1 MTAHM
6 HPCPQCG
13 APLRWIPE
21 AGFWNCDQCGNR
33 ITPNAAPATPPPG
46 NYPPQQHG
54 DPQQHGGPQQQGY
67 PPQQQGYPPQGYPP
81 QQGYGH
87 YPQPGAPG
95 KGKGKLVA
103 IIAAAAALA
112 AGGIVLAIVL
122 SKRGSGDGG
131 GGGGG
136 GFESAEALAK
146 ATLEALAAGDANKLA
161 SFMPTVEM
169 GDTAMDCPAEAKAK
183 NAEEAKKGF
192 EETKKKLAEAA
203 AKMKGSGA
211 TFKSAH
217 TDGIARQE
225 LKAGDKAGEC
235 TAKVTIAFTG
245 VGVEY
250 DFLRPSDKA
259 KQDHKTTYG
268 VMVLDGKYY
277 LLDVGNLPESVDPEN
292 GTITEPTTP
301 TPPDTPT
308 GEPDLNAAVAEFE
321 QIKSA
326 ACSCTDKA
334 CAEGEIAKLTAA
346 AQKYPDVG
354 MRDPV
359 VKDKLTAIAASVAA
373 CVKKFEGGQTPTP
386 PEPPE
391 PPQPPTEPGKGL
403 PECEAYAKAAE
414 RFIKCSKVPK
424 QSQDAVKTA
433 VDTMRKNWGD
443 PSKMGDDMKK
453 SAAETCTTL
462 EKSMKDAAAAMG
474 CK

>member
-1 MTAHM
+1 MTADM

-33 ITPNAAPATPPPG
+33 ITPNAAPATPPPS
-46 NYPPQQHG
+46 NYPQQQHG
-54 DPQQHGGPQQQGY
+54 DPQQQHGDPQQQGY
-67 PPQQQGYPPQGYPP
+67 PPQQHGYPPQGYPP
-81 QQGYGH
+81 HQGYGH
-87 YPQPGAPG
+87 YPQHGAPG

-112 AGGIVLAIVL
+112 AGGIVLAVVL
-122 SKRGSGDGG
+122 SKRGSGDA
-131 GGGGG
+131 GGG
-136 GFESAEALAK
+136 GFENAEALAK
-146 ATLEALAAGDANKLA
+146 ATLEALVAGDADKLF
-161 SFMPTVEM
+161 SFTPPY
-169 GDTAMDCPAEAKAK
+169 DTMIGALDCPAEAKAE
-183 NAEEAKKGF
+183 NEQQAKKGI
-192 EETKKKLAEAA
+192 EETKKRFAEAA
-203 AKMKGSGA
+203 GKMKGSGA
-211 TFKSAH
+211 TFKSSH
-217 TDGIARQE
+217 TDDIGKTE
-225 LKAGDKAGEC
+225 LKAGTAVGACKA
-235 TAKVTIAFTG
+235 KIDVMMTG
-245 VGVEY
+245 VGVVH
-250 DFLRPSDKA
+250 DFVSPGDKS
-259 KQDHKTTYG
+259 KQEHKTTYG
-268 VMVLDGKYY
+268 IMILGGKYY
-277 LLDVGNLPESVDPEN
+277 LLDTGQIPSPLGGE
-292 GTITEPTTP
+292 GGEPTTP
-301 TPPDTPT
+301 TTPDTPPDTPT
-308 GEPDLNAAVAEFE
+308 GEPDLKAAVAEFE

-359 VKDKLTAIAASVAA
+359 VKDKLTAIASDVGA
-373 CVKKFEGGQTPTP
+373 CVKKFEGGQAPTP
-386 PEPPE
+386 PEPPTT
-391 PPQPPTEPGKGL
+391 PTAPGQGL

-414 RFIKCSKVPK
+414 RFIKCGKVPK

-443 PSKMGDDMKK
+443 PSKMSDDMKR